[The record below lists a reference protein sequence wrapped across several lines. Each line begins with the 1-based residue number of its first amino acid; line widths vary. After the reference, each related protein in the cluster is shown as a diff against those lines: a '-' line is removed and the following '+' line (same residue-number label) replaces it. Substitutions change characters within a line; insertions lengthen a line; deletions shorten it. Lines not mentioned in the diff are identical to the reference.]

1 MFDISGM
8 LSQPQIV
15 LIVLAL
21 VMIVFDVVTGII
33 KAAKTHSFSSGAG
46 RDGIFHKT
54 ALVLVIILGLICHI
68 AQLFVD
74 LGIHVPLLDLVCAY
88 VIFNE
93 ILSSIENIGVIN
105 PQLQGTK
112 IMQLFDFAKD
122 ADYQVSQYRDRK
134 EN

>member
-1 MFDISGM
+1 MFDVSAM

-15 LIVLAL
+15 LIALAL
-21 VMIVFDVVTGII
+21 VMIVFDVLTGII

-105 PQLQGTK
+105 PALQGTK
-112 IMQLFDFAKD
+112 VMQLFDFAKD
-122 ADYQVSQYRDRK
+122 ADYQVAQERAGEED
-134 EN
+134 